1 LHHSPLYTN
10 KEYPTDAILD
20 AHYSV
25 DDTIKFLE
33 DTYQNTIDM
42 TKIVIGVAP
51 YTRAWSGVKDNGSD
65 KDNPG
70 LYAYATPNSV
80 RSVDGTTSGIYGFH
94 DLPSLKKQ
102 FGLIEFFDEKAKAAY
117 YYSPKTGYFFS
128 CDNEESVAAK
138 GKYVRDKGLGGLFM
152 WMASYDAESTITKA
166 MFSSLYEKGYTFPK
180 RELIYKLISISS
192 TIKATETGYDF
203 TIQNNAM
210 ITETNPALRD
220 AELFQNSIVNMIV
233 TIITK
238 SGTEFIPDNKS
249 GTIVNE
255 NGVAIIDPSSNPDAR
270 IVPPNYGRYTFSVKI
285 NGTSSFDDIRSIYVS
300 QRILPSM
307 SEFKKRI
314 IYDNRD

>member
-1 LHHSPLYTN
+1 
-10 KEYPTDAILD
+10 
-20 AHYSV
+20 
-25 DDTIKFLE
+25 
-33 DTYQNTIDM
+33 
-42 TKIVIGVAP
+42 
-51 YTRAWSGVKDNGSD
+51 
-65 KDNPG
+65 
-70 LYAYATPNSV
+70 
-80 RSVDGTTSGIYGFH
+80 
-94 DLPSLKKQ
+94 
-102 FGLIEFFDEKAKAAY
+102 
-117 YYSPKTGYFFS
+117 
-128 CDNEESVAAK
+128 
-138 GKYVRDKGLGGLFM
+138 M
-152 WMASYDAESTITKA
+152 WMASYDAENTITKA

-307 SEFKKRI
+307 SKFKKRI